1 MATVAV
7 ALLAAAPG
15 GAATARGTGQSNT
28 IVVGGLL
35 DLSAGWTTLGQSSL
49 VTLRGAAADANAAF
63 RRAGSSSRVVLRIED
78 AAGTAEGA
86 QEGLRALARAG
97 ARLVVGPES
106 SSEAAATIDLAQR
119 LGVLLVSQGSTAG
132 RLAITGDALFRLVPA
147 DTVEVRATL
156 ALAAADGIT
165 AIVPIHRDDI
175 GNQGLVDAL
184 TAAGE
189 DFGIVVDQATSYA
202 ATDPDLEAAIA
213 TLVERVTAATDAA
226 GVGRVGVYLAA
237 FEEAGAV
244 LELAAGDPRLSL
256 VPWYGGDGAAYV
268 PPIVDSPVA
277 AAAATTTGFTAATL
291 GLGPVAAERARRL
304 GNRLGLEAAPDAFAL
319 AAYDALR
326 LGVRAIRAV
335 PGGSLAAL
343 RVAFRAATRDY
354 RGLSGTIV
362 LNAAGDRTGGPFDLV
377 GVCQDGGPARWGRHV
392 SASAQLAVTLDAQCP
407 AALAQ
412 RLIGRWF
419 RALQTEDHEAL
430 ERLLAPE
437 FQLVRANG
445 TVLDRDEYLA
455 NPASISDYDLGP
467 LTTTLDG
474 ATLVVTYNVAVDST
488 LDGVLQPT
496 APAPRLTVFTRHDG
510 QWLLSAH
517 ANFNATS

>member
-1 MATVAV
+1 MAAAA
-7 ALLAAAPG
+7 ALVAAAPA
-15 GAATARGTGQSNT
+15 GAATARASAPRQT
-28 IVVGGLL
+28 IVVGALL

-49 VTLRGAAADANAAF
+49 VTLRAAAGDANAAL
-63 RRAGSSSRVVLRIED
+63 RRAGSTSRVVLRVED
-78 AAGTAEGA
+78 AGGSVEGA
-86 QEGLRALARAG
+86 RDGLRALARAG

-106 SSEAAATIDLAQR
+106 SSEAAATVDLAES

-165 AIVPIHRDDI
+165 ALVPVHRDDI

-184 TAAGE
+184 TATGQ
-189 DFGIVVDQATSYA
+189 DFGIAVDQATSYGA
-202 ATDPDLEAAIA
+202 SDPDLEAAIA
-213 TLVERVTAATDAA
+213 SLVDRVTAVTDAV
-226 GVGRVGVYLAA
+226 GVGRVGVYLAG
-237 FEEAGAV
+237 FEEAGEV

-268 PPIVDSPVA
+268 PSIVESPTA

-291 GLGPVAAERARRL
+291 GLGPVAAQRAREL

-326 LGVRAIRAV
+326 LGVRALQAV

-354 RGLSGTIV
+354 RGLSGPIV
-362 LNAAGDRTGGPFDLV
+362 LNAAGDRAGGPFDLV
-377 GVCQDGGPARWGRHV
+377 GVCQDGGPARWARHA
-392 SASAQLAVTLDAQCP
+392 SASAQLAVTLRTQCP

-412 RLIGRWF
+412 RLVGRWF
-419 RALQTEDHEAL
+419 RALQTEDHDAL

-445 TVLDRDEYLA
+445 TVLDREEYLA
-455 NPASISDYDLGP
+455 NPASIADYELGP
-467 LTTTLDG
+467 LTATLDG
-474 ATLVVTYNVAVDST
+474 GTLVVTYTVAVDST
-488 LDGVLQPT
+488 LDGVVQPT
-496 APAPRLTVFTRHDG
+496 APAPRLTVFSRHDG

-517 ANFNATS
+517 ANFNATA